1 MGLNKRKV
9 KEFVFTDGNGK
20 RYNVKTK
27 GNVTI
32 KNGKGDEL
40 VVWNDDTDKLVE
52 TRHLDYDLEDSDW
65 LNVQYNI
72 GQDFPVI
79 VEIKKLD

>member
-1 MGLNKRKV
+1 MNKRKIR
-9 KEFVFTDGNGK
+9 EFVFTDGNGK
-20 RYNVKTK
+20 RYNIKTK

-40 VVWNDDTDKLVE
+40 VVWNNDTDKLVE

-65 LNVQYNI
+65 LNAQYNI
-72 GQDFPVI
+72 GQVFPVI

>member
-1 MGLNKRKV
+1 MENRKRN
-9 KEFVFTDGNGK
+9 EFVFTDGNGK

-32 KNGKGDEL
+32 KNGKGDEMI
-40 VVWNDDTDKLVE
+40 VWNDDTNKLVE
-52 TRHLDYDLEDSDW
+52 VRYLDYDLMDSEW
-65 LNVQYNI
+65 LHAQYNI
-72 GQDFPVI
+72 GQDFPVT

>member
-1 MGLNKRKV
+1 MNKRKIR
-9 KEFVFTDGNGK
+9 EFVFTDGNGK
-20 RYNVKTK
+20 RYNIKTK

-52 TRHLDYDLEDSDW
+52 TRHLDYDLMDSDW
-65 LNVQYNI
+65 LNTQYNI